1 MKKSQ
6 RKNRKKN
13 KLRSKGKLENEEK
26 EKEKECITQVRDN
39 SEIKITISVRKMK
52 EL

>member
-26 EKEKECITQVRDN
+26 EKECISHIRDN
-39 SEIKITISVRKMK
+39 SEIKITIKVRKMQGF
-52 EL
+52 